1 MVYKKQYKYKSLKY
15 YTMSELF
22 KNDDE
27 DYSDMPE
34 LISVEEEE
42 EYPGLMEL
50 YEDDLNYCE
59 KIKDEMEL
67 AEEAK
72 TEYNALMCRL
82 EKEGTQKCIK
92 ILPNIL
98 DDMLLNNVNSS
109 TLINNENKDEIL
121 NSITQIMR
129 DGTEE
134 FTKITGRNMTYLEM
148 RSLYG

>member
-1 MVYKKQYKYKSLKY
+1 
-15 YTMSELF
+15 MSELF

-34 LISVEEEE
+34 LISEEEE

-72 TEYNALMCRL
+72 TEYNALMYRL

-98 DDMLLNNVNSS
+98 DDMLLNNVNGS